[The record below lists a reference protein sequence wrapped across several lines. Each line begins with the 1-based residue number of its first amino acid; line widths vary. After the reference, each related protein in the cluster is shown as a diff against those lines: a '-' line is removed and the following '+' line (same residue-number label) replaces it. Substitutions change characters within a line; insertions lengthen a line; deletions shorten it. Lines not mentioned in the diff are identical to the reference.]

1 MRVIGITG
9 GIGSGKSRVLSFLEE
24 RFGAIVCQ
32 ADRVA
37 WELQEPGEKCY
48 LAITAHFG
56 TGILHADGTL
66 DRASLGQIVFSKEE
80 ELLALNEIMH
90 PEVKRS
96 IRKRIEEE
104 EKKGTTLFVL
114 EAALLIEEDYGEI
127 CDELWYI
134 YTSEPIRRQRLKE
147 SRGYSDAKIN
157 AIMASQLSEE
167 VFRRECKRV
176 IDNSGRFEETCAQI
190 EEAIEQLGEK

>member
-56 TGILHADGTL
+56 TGIPP
-66 DRASLGQIVFSKEE
+66 AS
-80 ELLALNEIMH
+80 
-90 PEVKRS
+90 
-96 IRKRIEEE
+96 
-104 EKKGTTLFVL
+104 
-114 EAALLIEEDYGEI
+114 
-127 CDELWYI
+127 
-134 YTSEPIRRQRLKE
+134 
-147 SRGYSDAKIN
+147 
-157 AIMASQLSEE
+157 
-167 VFRRECKRV
+167 FRRCCQ
-176 IDNSGRFEETCAQI
+176 SPCPGPSA
-190 EEAIEQLGEK
+190 GEPPPR

>member
-37 WELQEPGEKCY
+37 WKLQEPGEKCY

-176 IDNSGRFEETCAQI
+176 IDNSDRFEETCAQI